1 MAISKTGGISLSE
14 IKAHLKGTDGIS
26 SYKGVPYLN
35 SSTNSVSTVEG
46 PSLSFSSFN
55 NLTQLPD
62 NVPTGQTFNLLSSTE
77 SPTSIY
83 QNSGDVVMTVDINVT
98 PPESQPVLLYTP
110 VPNKVNPTV
119 NWYETTGGGYTLVST
134 NSYGHQTS
142 PGWGDAGGTQTSDG
156 RWSYDHYSLGLIT
169 GLTLTGLNQIKQEVA
184 NDFGKSTSSVLSQAV
199 TFQSTFTT
207 SDDAIGTK
215 TYVAVAIATTS
226 GVGAD
231 GEDLGIKQTSQQQV
245 ASFKV
250 IVTSAA
256 VAPGVAI
263 AGSVFALPGG
273 GINGSGTIVEYTDG
287 TATSNPQIRT
297 NFSYS
302 ASIPMSP
309 GWKVTSP
316 FAYSHVVEK
325 STDGGSSW
333 TNVTSEFGDSL
344 DGVAHRVQKTY
355 TYSSVG
361 ETQYKLTVSASATYT
376 QPDGTTGT
384 AISGSKVIQQSITI
398 DKTVVDNAVPT
409 LVSWTL
415 GETTVTDEYKTI
427 TATLNTQHA
436 IGQYVTISDGWYT
449 DYQSPS
455 IWNSDRPITA
465 NSMTFTWQTQP
476 SNSSATRTISLTATP
491 VAGTP
496 AWNDATAITK
506 TCTVT
511 NTGEPTIVTSQ
522 TGVNVSTLDEGSAF
536 TMTLVGVNFT
546 QNNYT
551 WDTTFP
557 AASVTATSGSFTTSF
572 TAQNVYTGSFTV
584 TSTTRATH
592 YADETGVISVYR
604 DGILY
609 HSSGTLTIT
618 NIHAEP
624 VTLPTVTLSS
634 ISALASG
641 GHSLESGYNGT
652 VAVSVTLNSD
662 STFTVGRQGS
672 YIGNN
677 SGALSYASPIPLEG
691 AWIPKITGV
700 GEITSFTSQED
711 ILWQP
716 DIFYDNNVNYSYW
729 GPGQRIAMG
738 DAIASTSF
746 SGSTCTLNVDAENL
760 FSSIHTSSCVFT
772 WQFYNTDSKAT
783 ITGGTITLT
792 AMATNIPGWI
802 GTTVTTYWWIEL
814 GFATHALAMATG
826 LYYEDG
832 TLIPPV
838 FVPVYW
844 WTTAGY
850 DNYVEAIAT
859 GLYNYDGSLKT
870 TTVIIDTVTDG
881 WWIAVGYDSYAMAMA
896 SGYYYANGTPKSTAV
911 DGGTVIENGITTT
924 VVVITDDTTIDNSQ
938 EGGISINT
946 VYSPYGTYVTQHC
959 VGTTLMGTYAD
970 GNGGSYNSVIAYNSS
985 TCGYVAPVAIQPTV
999 NAVVEDVD
1007 IAAAIAWLEANPI
1020 NIDDIDFSNI
1030 VIDFGG
1036 FGI

>member
-302 ASIPMSP
+302 ASIPTSP

-361 ETQYKLTVSASATYT
+361 VTQYKLTVSASATYT

-624 VTLPTVTLSS
+624 VTLPTVDTSS
-634 ISALASG
+634 IVAVARG
-641 GHSLESGYNGT
+641 GYYGTHITNDPYNGS
-652 VAVSVTLNSD
+652 VACSVTLNSD
-662 STFTVGRQGS
+662 GTFTVGRQGS
-672 YIGNN
+672 YIGNTAN
-677 SGALSYASPIPLEG
+677 AGHYGSPRPLEG
-691 AWIPKITGV
+691 AWIA
-700 GEITSFTSQED
+700 EIYEGGQIESATTNED
-711 ILWQP
+711 
-716 DIFYDNNVNYSYW
+716 VYW
-729 GPGQRIAMG
+729 GGLR
-738 DAIASTSF
+738 TSGGSATPSINF
-746 SGSTCTLNVDAENL
+746 SNSTCTLSVQAHDM
-760 FSSIHTSSCVFT
+760 FSIIHSSFCTFK
-772 WQFYNTDSKAT
+772 WRFKNTDSGAT
-783 ITGGTITLT
+783 RAGGTIRLSVL
-792 AMATNIPGWI
+792 
-802 GTTVTTYWWIEL
+802 VTQLPIFVNVGLESGSL
-814 GFATHALAMATG
+814 GFDSVDTSSLGEAVVLVVDTG
-826 LYYEDG
+826 NVAV
-832 TLIPPV
+832 T
-838 FVPVYW
+838 
-844 WTTAGY
+844 
-850 DNYVEAIAT
+850 
-859 GLYNYDGSLKT
+859 T
-870 TTVIIDTVTDG
+870 TTVIASEDTTIAEPTSTVVVFNDPTLTTDTEGGTSVTT
-881 WWIAVGYDSYAMAMA
+881 IYSP
-896 SGYYYANGTPKSTAV
+896 SGTFVSEYCNGTTKMGTYANGT
-911 DGGTVIENGITTT
+911 GGAYT
-924 VVVITDDTTIDNSQ
+924 
-938 EGGISINT
+938 
-946 VYSPYGTYVTQHC
+946 
-959 VGTTLMGTYAD
+959 
-970 GNGGSYNSVIAYNSS
+970 SVIAYNS
-985 TCGYVAPVAIQPTV
+985 TDCGYVAPVAVVTTV
-999 NAVVEDVD
+999 NAQVSDVD